1 MPRHNHLLEARD
13 QRILDR
19 YIYWTEERRVRFDDA
34 ISILAAE
41 EFFLSEHSIMDIVR
55 RLLREGRQATN
66 GTKASKP
73 KFIGFRVKPERPSA
87 KASDERQLSFLSD

>member
-1 MPRHNHLLEARD
+1 MSRNSQLLEARD

-34 ISILAAE
+34 IAILAGD
-41 EFFLSEHSIMDIVR
+41 EFFLSETSVMDIIR
-55 RLLREGRQATN
+55 RLLREGRRASN

-73 KFIGFRVKPERPSA
+73 KFIGFRVRPQQAKPSNV
-87 KASDERQLSFLSD
+87 DERQMSLFD